1 MIRGKRIEK
10 LVSAG
15 GVVHRGGPDG
25 MQVVICGRNSPRI
38 WQLPK
43 GTPEAGESIE
53 ETALREAEEE
63 TGLRLEVH
71 ESIDSI
77 DYWFVSSI
85 DGVRCHKTV
94 HFYLMSA
101 TGGDINMHDHEFDT
115 VRWVPVEDALKTLS
129 YDNEVRIVQKGA
141 ALVSRQARAAE

>member
-1 MIRGKRIEK
+1 MIRGQRIEK

-15 GVVHRGGPDG
+15 GVVHRGGTDG
-25 MQVVICGRNSPRI
+25 AQVVICGRSSPRV

-43 GTPEAGESIE
+43 GTPEAGETIK

-63 TGLRLEVH
+63 TGLRLDVH
-71 ESIDSI
+71 EFIDSI
-77 DYWFVSSI
+77 DYWFVSSV

-101 TGGDINMHDHEFDT
+101 TGGDVNLHDHEFDT

-141 ALVSRQARAAE
+141 ALVSRQARAE

>member
-1 MIRGKRIEK
+1 MTRGQRVEK

-15 GVVHRGGPDG
+15 GVVHRSGIDG
-25 MQVVICGRNSPRI
+25 VQVVICGRSSPRI

-43 GTPEAGESIE
+43 GTPDAGETIE

-63 TGLRLEVH
+63 TGLRLEIH
-71 ESIDSI
+71 EFIDTV
-77 DYWFVSSI
+77 DYWFVRST

-101 TGGDINMHDHEFDT
+101 TGGDVSLHDHEFDA
-115 VRWVPVEDALKTLS
+115 VQWLDVEDVLKTLS
-129 YDNEVRIVQKGA
+129 YNNEVRIVQKGA
-141 ALVSRQARAAE
+141 ALVSRQAHKG

>member
-1 MIRGKRIEK
+1 MTRGQRIEK

-15 GVVHRGGPDG
+15 GVVHRDG
-25 MQVVICGRNSPRI
+25 TDGVQVVICGRNSPMI

-43 GTPEAGESIE
+43 GTPEPGETIE

-63 TGLRLEVH
+63 TGLRLEIH
-71 ESIDSI
+71 ELIDTI
-77 DYWFVSSI
+77 DYWFVSSV

-94 HFYLMSA
+94 HFYMMSA
-101 TGGDINMHDHEFDT
+101 TGGDVNLHDHEFDT
-115 VRWVPVEDALKTLS
+115 VRWVPLGDALKTLS

-141 ALVSRQARAAE
+141 ALVSRQARAE

>member
-1 MIRGKRIEK
+1 MTPGQRVEK

-15 GVVHRGGPDG
+15 GVVHRGGIDG
-25 MQVVICGRNSPRI
+25 VQVVICGRSWPRI

-43 GTPEAGESIE
+43 GRPDVGETLE

-71 ESIDSI
+71 EFIDTV
-77 DYWFVSSI
+77 DYWFVRST

-101 TGGDINMHDHEFDT
+101 TGGDVSLHDSEFDA
-115 VRWVPVEDALKTLS
+115 VEWLPVEDVLNTLS

-141 ALVSRQARAAE
+141 ALVSRQGRTG

>member
-1 MIRGKRIEK
+1 
-10 LVSAG
+10 
-15 GVVHRGGPDG
+15 

>member
-1 MIRGKRIEK
+1 MTRGQRVEK

-15 GVVHRGGPDG
+15 GVVHRGGTNG
-25 MQVVICGRNSPRI
+25 AQVVICGRSWPRI

-43 GTPEAGESIE
+43 GAPDAGETIE

-63 TGLRLEVH
+63 TGLRLEIH
-71 ESIDSI
+71 EFIDTV
-77 DYWFVSSI
+77 DYWFVRST

-101 TGGDINMHDHEFDT
+101 TGGDVSMHDHEFDA
-115 VRWVPVEDALKTLS
+115 VQWLPVEDVLKTLS

-141 ALVSRQARAAE
+141 ALVSRQADPG

>member
-1 MIRGKRIEK
+1 MTRGQRVEK

-15 GVVHRGGPDG
+15 GVVHRGGTDG
-25 MQVVICGRNSPRI
+25 AQVVICGRSWPRI

-43 GTPEAGESIE
+43 GAPNAGETIE

-71 ESIDSI
+71 EFIDTV
-77 DYWFVSSI
+77 DYWFVRST

-101 TGGDINMHDHEFDT
+101 TGGDVSMHDHEFDA
-115 VRWVPVEDALKTLS
+115 VQWLPVEDVLKTLS

-141 ALVSRQARAAE
+141 ALVSRQADPG

>member
-1 MIRGKRIEK
+1 MEN

-15 GVVHRGGPDG
+15 GVVHRGGIDG
-25 MQVVICGRNSPRI
+25 VEVVICGRSSPQI

-43 GTPEAGESIE
+43 GTPDAGETIE

-63 TGLRLEVH
+63 TGLRLEID
-71 ESIDSI
+71 EFIDSI
-77 DYWFVSSI
+77 DYWFVRST

-101 TGGDINMHDHEFDT
+101 IGGDVNQHDREFDT
-115 VRWVPVEDALKTLS
+115 VQWLPAGDALETLS

-141 ALVSRQARAAE
+141 ALVSRQTSTG